1 MVAGVVQSWRW
12 RWLEVE
18 VRLERSW
25 CCLGMGLRE
34 EGGYEWWGG
43 GGGRVTVSL
52 LYHQNHHEI
61 FMDKSIGIEYL
72 CVIQVVGMSRI

>member
-1 MVAGVVQSWRW
+1 MVALVIMIGVEAMVAGVVQSWRW

-43 GGGRVTVSL
+43 GGGRVTVITVSS
-52 LYHQNHHEI
+52 
-61 FMDKSIGIEYL
+61 KS
-72 CVIQVVGMSRI
+72 SRNIHG